1 MQRYLVRRLLITLVT
16 ILAVT
21 VIVFIMGRAAGD
33 PRNMMIGALQAG
45 DNDQWEELGKKFGL
59 DKPYYQQY
67 GIFLKDLVQGD
78 LGRSILESRPTTEVI
93 GERLGATFELG
104 LAAFLFAAVVGI
116 PLGVLGAVKRGGI
129 LDQIGRVLALIGQ
142 SAPTFWLGL
151 MLMFIFSVRLDY
163 LPPSGRNEWTGVIL
177 PAVTLGWFFIAI
189 NMRLIRSA
197 MLDVLD
203 SEYIRLA
210 RAKGVPGIV
219 IIWKHALRNALIP
232 AFTFAGVNLG
242 NVVAGALTVEL
253 VFAWPGLG
261 RLAVI
266 AMLNNDY
273 PLLQGVVIVYTL
285 LFVGASLLVDIL
297 YAYIDPRIRLT

>member
-116 PLGVLGAVKRGGI
+116 PLGVLGAVKRGG
-129 LDQIGRVLALIGQ
+129 
-142 SAPTFWLGL
+142 
-151 MLMFIFSVRLDY
+151 
-163 LPPSGRNEWTGVIL
+163 N
-177 PAVTLGWFFIAI
+177 
-189 NMRLIRSA
+189 
-197 MLDVLD
+197 
-203 SEYIRLA
+203 
-210 RAKGVPGIV
+210 PGPD
-219 IIWKHALRNALIP
+219 R
-232 AFTFAGVNLG
+232 
-242 NVVAGALTVEL
+242 
-253 VFAWPGLG
+253 
-261 RLAVI
+261 
-266 AMLNNDY
+266 
-273 PLLQGVVIVYTL
+273 
-285 LFVGASLLVDIL
+285 
-297 YAYIDPRIRLT
+297 

>member
-1 MQRYLVRRLLITLVT
+1 MQRYLIRRLLITLVT

-210 RAKGVPGIV
+210 RAKGVSGNIV
-219 IIWKHALRNALIP
+219 IWKHALRNAMIP

>member
-1 MQRYLVRRLLITLVT
+1 MQRYLVRRFLITLVT

-93 GERLGATFELG
+93 GERLRATFELG

-210 RAKGVPGIV
+210 RAKGVSGNIV
-219 IIWKHALRNALIP
+219 IWKHALRNALIP

-285 LFVGASLLVDIL
+285 LFVGTSLLVDIL

>member
-1 MQRYLVRRLLITLVT
+1 MQRFLVRRLIITLVT
-16 ILAVT
+16 VLAVT
-21 VIVFIMGRAAGD
+21 VIVFIMSRAAGD

-67 GIFLKDLVQGD
+67 GIFLKDLLQGD

-116 PLGVLGAVKRGGI
+116 PLGVLGAVKRGGL

-210 RAKGVPGIV
+210 RAKGVSGPIV
-219 IIWKHALRNALIP
+219 IWKHALRNALIP

-285 LFVGASLLVDIL
+285 LFVGTSLLVDIL
-297 YAYIDPRIRLT
+297 YAYIDPRIRFT

>member
-219 IIWKHALRNALIP
+219 VIWKHALRNALIP
-232 AFTFAGVNLG
+232 AFTFAGVNPRERGGWGSDGRVGLCLARLG
-242 NVVAGALTVEL
+242 
-253 VFAWPGLG
+253 P
-261 RLAVI
+261 
-266 AMLNNDY
+266 
-273 PLLQGVVIVYTL
+273 
-285 LFVGASLLVDIL
+285 VGSDSNAQQ
-297 YAYIDPRIRLT
+297 

>member
-1 MQRYLVRRLLITLVT
+1 MQRFLVRRLIITLVT
-16 ILAVT
+16 VLAVT
-21 VIVFIMGRAAGD
+21 VIVFIMSRAAGD

-67 GIFLKDLVQGD
+67 GIFLKDLLQGD

-210 RAKGVPGIV
+210 RAKGVSGPIV
-219 IIWKHALRNALIP
+219 IWKHALRNALIP

-285 LFVGASLLVDIL
+285 LFVGTSLLVDIL
-297 YAYIDPRIRLT
+297 YAYIDPRIRFT

>member
-1 MQRYLVRRLLITLVT
+1 MQRYLVRRFLITLVT

-219 IIWKHALRNALIP
+219 VIWKHALRNALIP

>member
-1 MQRYLVRRLLITLVT
+1 MV
-16 ILAVT
+16 
-21 VIVFIMGRAAGD
+21 
-33 PRNMMIGALQAG
+33 
-45 DNDQWEELGKKFGL
+45 
-59 DKPYYQQY
+59 
-67 GIFLKDLVQGD
+67 
-78 LGRSILESRPTTEVI
+78 
-93 GERLGATFELG
+93 
-104 LAAFLFAAVVGI
+104 
-116 PLGVLGAVKRGGI
+116 GI

-177 PAVTLGWFFIAI
+177 PAATLGWFFIAI

-210 RAKGVPGIV
+210 RAKGVSGKAV
-219 IIWKHALRNALIP
+219 IWKHALRNALIP
-232 AFTFAGVNLG
+232 ALTFAGVNLG

-273 PLLQGVVIVYTL
+273 PLLQGVIIVYTL